1 MMQAQMIVAVIKP
14 RWGTGGV
21 LSTLTARAFA
31 AIAARRRAWSSAAAA
46 RRAFAQHEQQRQ

>member
-14 RWGTGGV
+14 RWGTAGA